1 MTAAPGVMGQPSSSG
16 FQAAIRPGWATYPQ
30 GVGEGAGVAVG
41 GAAVFIDGAR
51 VVITAGGNK
60 AVGASVGTASAGERE
75 QATRL
80 SKSARTNRFVSK
92 ITRST
97 ASA

>member
-1 MTAAPGVMGQPSSSG
+1 MAAAPGVMGQPSSSG
-16 FQAAIRPGWATYPQ
+16 FQATVRSGWAAYPQ
-30 GVGEGAGVAVG
+30 GVGEGAGVGEGGTAVL
-41 GAAVFIDGAR
+41 VDGAS

-60 AVGASVGTASAGERE
+60 AVGTSVGIASAGCRE